1 MFNFSLRLLL
11 ISMKFFKNPF
21 LFFTIAYILG
31 IHVRLE
37 TNLFAT
43 ILFIC
48 SATVVLLTIF
58 RKRISKIPA
67 IFLLLFLIGFLR
79 VDKQSVELPSNSTVT
94 SIIEIVERKN
104 TSKDW
109 DQSIG
114 IIHSVRDQGVYK
126 STNQKILLYTN
137 SDVLREGMQV
147 LAILSPRKIQNT
159 YNPGSFNAETYWM
172 SKGISHLGFITDE
185 DFSLLDF
192 QQVGFLKRFTDAT
205 RTYII
210 NVLDEFSDDHTGIL
224 KALLLGEKGDLSTE
238 IKDQFANAGAMHL
251 LAVSGLH
258 IGIIAF
264 LLLFLFEQFPR
275 VLSSLTAHILVVI
288 ILWIY
293 AILTGLSP
301 SVTRAVLMFSLL
313 ILSRLATGQYDPVN
327 ILFFSAFIVVSIDP
341 LVIYDIG
348 FQLSYLAVLG
358 IFIFQ
363 HRFVALIPFRSK
375 ALNWFWQGT
384 CIGISAQLATAPL
397 SLYYFH
403 QFPNYFVLSNL
414 GIMLISAILM
424 FTSIIYVVTYQLN
437 FLKVVLLFV
446 LSILISILI
455 QFIAWIDGLPWSVA
469 RGFEL
474 HFVQILIYFLAILFL
489 LNYKKSKWSRLVGIV
504 AVFTFIVSI
513 QISRYINLTSEHLII
528 VNNDKPMAFLR
539 VNQKTLCL
547 TAEPELRKKDQMIIK
562 DYVKIY
568 PSELEYLL
576 LEPNSSFMVDEEI
589 GQFRIERN
597 NDGIH
602 FFMNETRIRLL
613 THEKNFNDATISSYT
628 VGMPYIKNRVDFQ
641 LMNGAFIMRI

>member
-474 HFVQILIYFLAILFL
+474 HFVQIMIYFLAILFL

>member
-1 MFNFSLRLLL
+1 
-11 ISMKFFKNPF
+11 
-21 LFFTIAYILG
+21 
-31 IHVRLE
+31 
-37 TNLFAT
+37 
-43 ILFIC
+43 
-48 SATVVLLTIF
+48 
-58 RKRISKIPA
+58 
-67 IFLLLFLIGFLR
+67 
-79 VDKQSVELPSNSTVT
+79 
-94 SIIEIVERKN
+94 
-104 TSKDW
+104 
-109 DQSIG
+109 
-114 IIHSVRDQGVYK
+114 
-126 STNQKILLYTN
+126 
-137 SDVLREGMQV
+137 
-147 LAILSPRKIQNT
+147 
-159 YNPGSFNAETYWM
+159 
-172 SKGISHLGFITDE
+172 
-185 DFSLLDF
+185 
-192 QQVGFLKRFTDAT
+192 
-205 RTYII
+205 
-210 NVLDEFSDDHTGIL
+210 
-224 KALLLGEKGDLSTE
+224 
-238 IKDQFANAGAMHL
+238 MHL

-313 ILSRLATGQYDPVN
+313 ILSRLATGQYDAVN
-327 ILFFSAFIVVSIDP
+327 ILFFSAFIVVSFDP

-489 LNYKKSKWSRLVGIV
+489 LNYKKSKWSRLAGII

-513 QISRYINLTSEHLII
+513 QTSRYINLTSEHLII

-539 VNQKTLCL
+539 VNQKTFCL

-576 LEPNSSFMVDEEI
+576 LEPNSSLMVDEEI

-613 THEKNFNDATISSYT
+613 THEKNSNDATISSFT

-641 LMNGAFIMRI
+641 LMNGAFTMRI

>member
-1 MFNFSLRLLL
+1 
-11 ISMKFFKNPF
+11 MKFFKNPF

-31 IHVRLE
+31 LHVRLE

-79 VDKQSVELPSNSTVT
+79 VDKQSVELPGNSAVT

-126 STNQKILLYTN
+126 SINQKILLYTN

-192 QQVGFLKRFTDAT
+192 QQVGFFKRFTDAT

-275 VLSSLTAHILVVI
+275 VLSSLKAHILVVI

-327 ILFFSAFIVVSIDP
+327 ILFFSAFIVVSFDP

-363 HRFVALIPFRSK
+363 HPFVALIPFRSK

-489 LNYKKSKWSRLVGIV
+489 LNYKKSKWSRLAGII

-513 QISRYINLTSEHLII
+513 QTSRYINLTSEHLII

-576 LEPNSSFMVDEEI
+576 LEPNSSLMVDEEI

-613 THEKNFNDATISSYT
+613 THEKNSNDATISSFT

-641 LMNGAFIMRI
+641 LINGAFTMRK

>member
-1 MFNFSLRLLL
+1 
-11 ISMKFFKNPF
+11 MKFFKNPF

-31 IHVRLE
+31 LHVRLE

-126 STNQKILLYTN
+126 SINQKILLYTN

-192 QQVGFLKRFTDAT
+192 QQVGFFKRFTDAT

-327 ILFFSAFIVVSIDP
+327 ILFFSAFIVVSFDP

-375 ALNWFWQGT
+375 TLNWFWQGT

-489 LNYKKSKWSRLVGIV
+489 LNYKKSKWSRLAGII

-513 QISRYINLTSEHLII
+513 QTSRYINLTSEHLII

-613 THEKNFNDATISSYT
+613 THEKNSNDATISSFT

-641 LMNGAFIMRI
+641 LINGAFTMRI

>member
-1 MFNFSLRLLL
+1 
-11 ISMKFFKNPF
+11 MKFFKNPF

-31 IHVRLE
+31 LHVRLE

-79 VDKQSVELPSNSTVT
+79 VDKQSVELPSNSTIT

-126 STNQKILLYTN
+126 SINQKILLYTN

-192 QQVGFLKRFTDAT
+192 QQVGFFKRFTDAT

-327 ILFFSAFIVVSIDP
+327 ILFFSAFIVVSFDP

-375 ALNWFWQGT
+375 TLNWFWQGT

-474 HFVQILIYFLAILFL
+474 HSVQILIYFLAILFL
-489 LNYKKSKWSRLVGIV
+489 LNYKKSKWSRLAGII

-513 QISRYINLTSEHLII
+513 QTSRYINLTSEHLII

-613 THEKNFNDATISSYT
+613 THEKNSNDATISSFT

-641 LMNGAFIMRI
+641 LMNGAFTMRI

>member
-1 MFNFSLRLLL
+1 
-11 ISMKFFKNPF
+11 MKFFKNPF

-31 IHVRLE
+31 LHVRLE

-114 IIHSVRDQGVYK
+114 IVHSVRDQGVYK
-126 STNQKILLYTN
+126 SINQKILLYTN

-192 QQVGFLKRFTDAT
+192 QQVGFFKRFTDAT

-327 ILFFSAFIVVSIDP
+327 ILFFSAFIVVSFDP

-489 LNYKKSKWSRLVGIV
+489 LNYKKSKWSRLAGII

-513 QISRYINLTSEHLII
+513 QTSRYINLTSEHLII

-539 VNQKTLCL
+539 VNQKTFCL

-568 PSELEYLL
+568 PSELEYWL
-576 LEPNSSFMVDEEI
+576 LEPNSSLMVDEEI

-613 THEKNFNDATISSYT
+613 THEKNSNDATISSFT

-641 LMNGAFIMRI
+641 LMNGAFTMRI

>member
-1 MFNFSLRLLL
+1 
-11 ISMKFFKNPF
+11 MKFFKNPF

-31 IHVRLE
+31 LHVRLE

-48 SATVVLLTIF
+48 SATVVLLIIF

-114 IIHSVRDQGVYK
+114 IVHSVRDQGVYK
-126 STNQKILLYTN
+126 SINQKILLYTN

-192 QQVGFLKRFTDAT
+192 QQVGFFKRFTDAT

-275 VLSSLTAHILVVI
+275 VLSSLTAHILVLI

-313 ILSRLATGQYDPVN
+313 ILSRLATGQYDAVN
-327 ILFFSAFIVVSIDP
+327 ILFFSAFIVVSFDP

-414 GIMLISAILM
+414 GVMLISAILM

-489 LNYKKSKWSRLVGIV
+489 LNYKKSKWSRLAGII

-513 QISRYINLTSEHLII
+513 QTSRYINLTSEQLII
-528 VNNDKPMAFLR
+528 VNNDKPKAFLR
-539 VNQKTLCL
+539 VNQKTFCL

-613 THEKNFNDATISSYT
+613 THEKNSNDATISSFT

-641 LMNGAFIMRI
+641 LMNGAFTMRI

>member
-1 MFNFSLRLLL
+1 
-11 ISMKFFKNPF
+11 MKFFKNPF

-31 IHVRLE
+31 LHVRLE

-126 STNQKILLYTN
+126 SINQKILLYTN

-192 QQVGFLKRFTDAT
+192 QQVGFFKRFTDAT

-327 ILFFSAFIVVSIDP
+327 ILFFSAFIVVSFDP

-375 ALNWFWQGT
+375 TLNWFWQGT

-474 HFVQILIYFLAILFL
+474 HSVQILIYFLAILFL
-489 LNYKKSKWSRLVGIV
+489 LNYKKSKWSRLAGII

-513 QISRYINLTSEHLII
+513 QTSRYINLTSEHLII

-613 THEKNFNDATISSYT
+613 THEKNSNDATISSFT

-641 LMNGAFIMRI
+641 LMNGAFTMRI